1 MEDKSTCY
9 ECKHNNYRTPDTFLG
24 NCEYPAKNN
33 PERKKAIPP
42 GIIDN
47 GCRYWEKKDAI
58 PE

>member
-1 MEDKSTCY
+1 MNSCY

-47 GCRYWEKKDAI
+47 GCKYWEKKDAI